1 MQVLPDLS
9 EISRQRK
16 GLGLTQAQLATLAGV
31 SQSAVAKIERG
42 KMTPSY
48 EIVRKLFDCL
58 QKQAEKTRPEK
69 TASKVRTKG
78 VRSVPPEATLQA
90 AAEVMRHHGF
100 SQLPV
105 IEGGKNLGHVTES
118 TVAKLILEGRDMRD
132 LASIR
137 VAQVMD
143 PPLPTIDDKAPVS
156 LVAALLQRYAAV
168 LVVKGGEITGIIA
181 KSDLMKLL

>member
-1 MQVLPDLS
+1 MPDLS
-9 EISRQRK
+9 EVARQRK
-16 GLGLTQAQLATLAGV
+16 TLGLTQSQLANLAGV

-42 KMTPSY
+42 KMVPSY
-48 EIVRKLFDCL
+48 EIVRKLLLSL
-58 QKQAEKTRPEK
+58 QKQAEKTKPEK

-78 VRSVPPEATLQA
+78 VRSLSPGATLQA

-105 IEGGKNLGHVTES
+105 IDSGKNLGHVTEG
-118 TVAKLILEGRDMRD
+118 TVAKLILEGKDMKD

-137 VAQVMD
+137 VSQVMD
-143 PPLPTIDDKAPVS
+143 PPLPTIDDEAPVS
-156 LVAALLQRYAAV
+156 LVAALLQRYPAV
-168 LVVKGGEITGIIA
+168 LVVKGGEIVGIIA